1 MQTLYST
8 LYFIQTIPD
17 DPTRKLRG
25 YANVRTLFYQL
36 NRPFFNCISHAQQS
50 KLPLPRFY
58 ISKNRALLAQGVK
71 DPNASIAI
79 LYNVRIE
86 PIPDSPANLLR
97 FIATV
102 IIVEPIGEI
111 HAFHQASIPDGDK
124 RENGPSAWM
133 KMQIVKV
140 VENVQTVINSEI
152 DKMFLRGVYR
162 TFRLTT
168 TEEDASKMSNPGIY
182 GLFVRSIL
190 EPVSATKPNG
200 SSIPAQEAGSFWS
213 DLLHEQR
220 PSDST
225 LQNTVREDSSQ
236 NSPQATTIRSMESNN
251 KEDTQ
256 INRNPPPV
264 SNNLAVQPNTSIHTP
279 NQTNIQPQKLKTNAE
294 NGLPSLAIRLPL
306 KRKPTISDT
315 REDPTRQPHAPINN
329 NTNQD
334 SSLNGLQ
341 PQSPLVE
348 THRPAQ
354 GEQSEPPL
362 VETHRS
368 ARVEQPQ
375 SPFVEAYRPARVE
388 QPQSPLVETPRPVR
402 GEQQKY
408 VWSPVT
414 QPKPNGS
421 RSPQPSSSYIP
432 TRHTSQW
439 SLPRPNVRPVWV
451 QPWQVNP
458 DIRHPPTMHSRQA
471 QYTAPVHYYTPP
483 HPLSQTP
490 NRPGPDPS
498 RYLPPPVNETTKAIA
513 QQAAAAAMAA
523 TAVVQKKQQEAT
535 VYDKLMA
542 AANKYLQKDTAV
554 QQKPSEVVHAEP
566 GREPFDMSF
575 SHNLAWHLPS
585 INTFP
590 GKTATNPQ
598 DNVGI
603 GAAESNLSRSVEAV
617 AEPVIKQTLSTTETA
632 VVPATTAT
640 RVTSAATEAVATT
653 AVLPAP
659 SNTVMTTAA
668 HTTETPI
675 MSATSVKTTTEVIPA
690 AEPAIET
697 KATSATTQVMP
708 AAAPATKTS
717 TTPATSAK
725 ATTEVI
731 PAAEPTTETKVT
743 SAMPATPETFAT
755 SPTTAMST
763 TTAVSATAIE
773 TRNKE
778 SVTETVRL
786 EQKEETV
793 NSIAIVPKEVSS
805 EDLAK
810 RTQLY
815 EFRSRQLFCK
825 LIDLSRE
832 MSVPVENINSYRF
845 DIKASPNA
853 EGYFKQVY
861 FLRDDKRKVV
871 QTFRRM
877 TTAQRVTEIASL
889 LKLKDKPHIGQIT
902 EVIEEN
908 GEIIGLSME
917 RYQKTLKQYTHAH
930 SHHRLTAHQ
939 KMDLVI
945 QLLECM
951 KTIHDHGLAHRDLSE
966 VNFMVN
972 ETEEQLPDGST
983 KAEVYLIDFGK
994 STFVFP
1000 ADVRQWWIQLPPG
1013 ETESSE
1019 IVPTT
1024 EEELKEWCDQLPW
1037 MRAKPDHGYRLYR
1050 SIQTMPK
1057 SRVDTQELPWLINP
1071 LAEDMY
1077 SIGTIIWKMFAETE
1091 PWYGILETDIKS
1103 LRDIVSDDYNI
1114 EKALEREVPGK
1125 LSKELLLHTLKVT
1138 PQERKTADEIL
1149 AWIKDPQIKEE
1160 LINEWQVYAPVDRQK
1175 RHAKK
1180 FDDESVDLPV
1190 KRQKPGRLGRP
1201 KIYPITPS

>member
-1 MQTLYST
+1 MCLVRFPMYKEITPHRKST

-36 NRPFFNCISHAQQS
+36 NQPFFNCIGHTQQS

-58 ISKNRALLAQGVK
+58 ISKNRALLAQGIK
-71 DPNASIAI
+71 DPNASIAV

-168 TEEDASKMSNPGIY
+168 AEDDARKTSNPGIY

-200 SSIPAQEAGSFWS
+200 SSTPTQEADSFWS

-220 PSDST
+220 PSDSAS
-225 LQNTVREDSSQ
+225 QNTARAGNSQ
-236 NSPQATTIRSMESNN
+236 NSPQATIIRPMESSS

-256 INRNPPPV
+256 INRNSPPV
-264 SNNLAVQPNTSIHTP
+264 SSHLAVQPNTSIHVP
-279 NQTNIQPQKLKTNAE
+279 NQTNTQPQRLKTNAE

-306 KRKPTISDT
+306 KRKPITSDT
-315 REDPTRQPHAPINN
+315 REDPTRQPRAPINN
-329 NTNQD
+329 NTNQGLP
-334 SSLNGLQ
+334 LNGLQ
-341 PQSPLVE
+341 PQPPLAETHRPVREEQPQTPLVETHPPAREEQPQTPLVE
-348 THRPAQ
+348 THRPVQ
-354 GEQSEPPL
+354 E
-362 VETHRS
+362 
-368 ARVEQPQ
+368 
-375 SPFVEAYRPARVE
+375 E
-388 QPQSPLVETPRPVR
+388 QPQSPLVEMYHPVR
-402 GEQQKY
+402 GEQQKKY
-408 VWSPVT
+408 VWPPVT
-414 QPKPNGS
+414 QPEPNGS

-432 TRHTSQW
+432 TQPTAQW
-439 SLPRPNVRPVWV
+439 SLPRPNVRPVWI

-458 DIRHPPTMHSRQA
+458 DIRHSTTMHSRQA

-483 HPLSQTP
+483 HPPSQAP
-490 NRPGPDPS
+490 NRPGPDPN
-498 RYLPPPVNETTKAIA
+498 RRLPPPVNEATKAVA
-513 QQAAAAAMAA
+513 QQAAAAAVAA
-523 TAVVQKKQQEAT
+523 TTAAQKKQQEAT

-542 AANKYLQKDTAV
+542 AATKHLQKDTAV
-554 QQKPSEVVHAEP
+554 QQKPNEVVRIEP
-566 GREPFDMSF
+566 DREPFEMSF
-575 SHNLAWHLPS
+575 ARNLTWHLAS
-585 INTFP
+585 LNAFP
-590 GKTATNPQ
+590 GRTAINPQ
-598 DNVGI
+598 DNAGI
-603 GAAESNLSRSVEAV
+603 RAAESSLSHSVEAV
-617 AEPVIKQTLSTTETA
+617 AEPIIKQALSTTETA
-632 VVPATTAT
+632 VVPATAMT
-640 RVTSAATEAVATT
+640 RVTSATTEAVSTT
-653 AVLPAP
+653 TVPSVPPVLP
-659 SNTVMTTAA
+659 NTAITTAA
-668 HTTETPI
+668 PATETPI
-675 MSATSVKTTTEVIPA
+675 TSATS
-690 AEPAIET
+690 T
-697 KATSATTQVMP
+697 KVTTQVIP
-708 AAAPATKTS
+708 AAAPAIET
-717 TTPATSAK
+717 K

-731 PAAEPTTETKVT
+731 PAAAPTTETEVT
-743 SAMPATPETFAT
+743 SAMSATPETFAT
-755 SPTTAMST
+755 SSTTAMST
-763 TTAVSATAIE
+763 TSAISVTAIE

-778 SVTETVRL
+778 SIIETVRL

-793 NSIAIVPKEVSS
+793 NSVAIVPMEISS

-832 MSVPVENINSYRF
+832 LSVPVENINSYRF

-972 ETEEQLPDGST
+972 ETEERLPDGST

-1138 PQERKTADEIL
+1138 PQERKTADEML
-1149 AWIKDPQIKEE
+1149 AWIKNPQIKEE

-1201 KIYPITPS
+1201 KIYPISPS

>member
-1 MQTLYST
+1 MQTLHST

-36 NRPFFNCISHAQQS
+36 NQPFFNCIGHTQQS

-71 DPNASIAI
+71 DPNASIAV

-97 FIATV
+97 FTATV

-200 SSIPAQEAGSFWS
+200 PSTPAQEAGSFWS

-225 LQNTVREDSSQ
+225 SQNTVKAGSSQ
-236 NSPQATTIRSMESNN
+236 NSSQATIIRPMESNN

-256 INRNPPPV
+256 INRNPSPV
-264 SNNLAVQPNTSIHTP
+264 SNNLAVQPNTSIHMP
-279 NQTNIQPQKLKTNAE
+279 NQTNTQPQKLKTNVE

-315 REDPTRQPHAPINN
+315 REDPTRQPRAPINN
-329 NTNQD
+329 NTNQG
-334 SSLNGLQ
+334 SPLNGLQ
-341 PQSPLVE
+341 PQSPLIETQRPAQRDQSEPPLIETHRPARVEQPQTPLVE

-354 GEQSEPPL
+354 GEQSQTSL
-362 VETHRS
+362 VEMHRPM
-368 ARVEQPQ
+368 RVEQPQ
-375 SPFVEAYRPARVE
+375 SPLVEAYRPMRVE

-432 TRHTSQW
+432 TRHTAQW
-439 SLPRPNVRPVWV
+439 NLPRPNVSPVWV

-483 HPLSQTP
+483 HPLSQAS
-490 NRPGPDPS
+490 NRPRPDPS
-498 RYLPPPVNETTKAIA
+498 RYLPPPVNEATKAIA

-523 TAVVQKKQQEAT
+523 TAAVQKKQQEAT

-542 AANKYLQKDTAV
+542 AANKHLQKDTSA
-554 QQKPSEVVHAEP
+554 QQKSNEVVHAEP

-575 SHNLAWHLPS
+575 ARNLAWHLP
-585 INTFP
+585 NFNAFP
-590 GKTATNPQ
+590 DKTATDPQ

-617 AEPVIKQTLSTTETA
+617 AEPIVKQALSTTETA

-640 RVTSAATEAVATT
+640 RVTSATTETVATT
-653 AVLPAP
+653 AVPPVPP
-659 SNTVMTTAA
+659 STVMTT
-668 HTTETPI
+668 
-675 MSATSVKTTTEVIPA
+675 S
-690 AEPAIET
+690 
-697 KATSATTQVMP
+697 
-708 AAAPATKTS
+708 APATKTS
-717 TTPATSAK
+717 TTPATTEVILAAEPATKTSTIPATSAK

-731 PAAEPTTETKVT
+731 PAAEPITETKATPAVSQVMPPAAPNTVMTTAAPATKTSTTEVIPAAEPTTETKGT
-743 SAMPATPETFAT
+743 LAMPATPETLAT
-755 SPTTAMST
+755 SSTAAMST
-763 TTAVSATAIE
+763 TTVVSATTIE

-778 SVTETVRL
+778 SITETVKL

-805 EDLAK
+805 GDLAI

-825 LIDLSRE
+825 LIDCKFLNDCK
-832 MSVPVENINSYRF
+832 V
-845 DIKASPNA
+845 KA
-853 EGYFKQVY
+853 
-861 FLRDDKRKVV
+861 
-871 QTFRRM
+871 
-877 TTAQRVTEIASL
+877 
-889 LKLKDKPHIGQIT
+889 
-902 EVIEEN
+902 
-908 GEIIGLSME
+908 
-917 RYQKTLKQYTHAH
+917 
-930 SHHRLTAHQ
+930 
-939 KMDLVI
+939 
-945 QLLECM
+945 
-951 KTIHDHGLAHRDLSE
+951 
-966 VNFMVN
+966 
-972 ETEEQLPDGST
+972 T
-983 KAEVYLIDFGK
+983 KY
-994 STFVFP
+994 
-1000 ADVRQWWIQLPPG
+1000 W
-1013 ETESSE
+1013 
-1019 IVPTT
+1019 
-1024 EEELKEWCDQLPW
+1024 
-1037 MRAKPDHGYRLYR
+1037 
-1050 SIQTMPK
+1050 
-1057 SRVDTQELPWLINP
+1057 
-1071 LAEDMY
+1071 
-1077 SIGTIIWKMFAETE
+1077 GTI
-1091 PWYGILETDIKS
+1091 YVL
-1103 LRDIVSDDYNI
+1103 
-1114 EKALEREVPGK
+1114 
-1125 LSKELLLHTLKVT
+1125 
-1138 PQERKTADEIL
+1138 
-1149 AWIKDPQIKEE
+1149 
-1160 LINEWQVYAPVDRQK
+1160 
-1175 RHAKK
+1175 
-1180 FDDESVDLPV
+1180 
-1190 KRQKPGRLGRP
+1190 
-1201 KIYPITPS
+1201 

>member
-1 MQTLYST
+1 MQTLHST

-36 NRPFFNCISHAQQS
+36 NQPFFNCIGHTQQS

-71 DPNASIAI
+71 DPNASIAV

-97 FIATV
+97 FTATV

-200 SSIPAQEAGSFWS
+200 PSTPAQEAGSFWS

-225 LQNTVREDSSQ
+225 SQNTDKAGSSQ
-236 NSPQATTIRSMESNN
+236 NSPQATIIRPMESNN

-256 INRNPPPV
+256 INRNPSPI
-264 SNNLAVQPNTSIHTP
+264 SNNLAVQPNTSIHMP
-279 NQTNIQPQKLKTNAE
+279 NQTNTQPQKLKTNVE

-315 REDPTRQPHAPINN
+315 RENPTRQPRAPTNN

-334 SSLNGLQ
+334 SPLNGLQ
-341 PQSPLVE
+341 PQSPLVETQRPAQREQSEPPLVETHRPARVEQPQTPLVE

-354 GEQSEPPL
+354 GEQSQTSL
-362 VETHRS
+362 VEMHR
-368 ARVEQPQ
+368 PM
-375 SPFVEAYRPARVE
+375 RVE
-388 QPQSPLVETPRPVR
+388 QPQSPLVEAYRPVRAEQPQSPLVEAPRPVR

-432 TRHTSQW
+432 TRHTAQW
-439 SLPRPNVRPVWV
+439 SFPRPNVSPVWV

-483 HPLSQTP
+483 RPLSQAS
-490 NRPGPDPS
+490 NRPRPDPS
-498 RYLPPPVNETTKAIA
+498 RYLPPPVNEATKAIA

-523 TAVVQKKQQEAT
+523 TATVQKKQQEAT

-554 QQKPSEVVHAEP
+554 QQKPNEVVHAEP

-575 SHNLAWHLPS
+575 GRNLARHLP
-585 INTFP
+585 NLNAFP
-590 GKTATNPQ
+590 DETATNPQ

-617 AEPVIKQTLSTTETA
+617 AEPIVKQALSTTETA

-640 RVTSAATEAVATT
+640 TATRVTSATTEAVATT
-653 AVLPAP
+653 AVSPAP
-659 SNTVMTTAA
+659 PNTVITT
-668 HTTETPI
+668 
-675 MSATSVKTTTEVIPA
+675 S
-690 AEPAIET
+690 
-697 KATSATTQVMP
+697 
-708 AAAPATKTS
+708 APATKTS
-717 TTPATSAK
+717 TTPVTTEVILAAEPATKTS
-725 ATTEVI
+725 TTEVI
-731 PAAEPTTETKVT
+731 PAAEPTTETKGT

-755 SPTTAMST
+755 SSTAAMST
-763 TTAVSATAIE
+763 TTVVSATTIE

-778 SVTETVRL
+778 SITETVKL

-805 EDLAK
+805 EDLAI

-825 LIDLSRE
+825 LIDCKFLNDCI
-832 MSVPVENINSYRF
+832 V
-845 DIKASPNA
+845 KA
-853 EGYFKQVY
+853 
-861 FLRDDKRKVV
+861 
-871 QTFRRM
+871 
-877 TTAQRVTEIASL
+877 
-889 LKLKDKPHIGQIT
+889 
-902 EVIEEN
+902 
-908 GEIIGLSME
+908 
-917 RYQKTLKQYTHAH
+917 
-930 SHHRLTAHQ
+930 
-939 KMDLVI
+939 
-945 QLLECM
+945 
-951 KTIHDHGLAHRDLSE
+951 
-966 VNFMVN
+966 
-972 ETEEQLPDGST
+972 T
-983 KAEVYLIDFGK
+983 KY
-994 STFVFP
+994 
-1000 ADVRQWWIQLPPG
+1000 W
-1013 ETESSE
+1013 
-1019 IVPTT
+1019 
-1024 EEELKEWCDQLPW
+1024 
-1037 MRAKPDHGYRLYR
+1037 
-1050 SIQTMPK
+1050 
-1057 SRVDTQELPWLINP
+1057 
-1071 LAEDMY
+1071 
-1077 SIGTIIWKMFAETE
+1077 GTI
-1091 PWYGILETDIKS
+1091 YVL
-1103 LRDIVSDDYNI
+1103 
-1114 EKALEREVPGK
+1114 
-1125 LSKELLLHTLKVT
+1125 
-1138 PQERKTADEIL
+1138 
-1149 AWIKDPQIKEE
+1149 
-1160 LINEWQVYAPVDRQK
+1160 
-1175 RHAKK
+1175 
-1180 FDDESVDLPV
+1180 
-1190 KRQKPGRLGRP
+1190 
-1201 KIYPITPS
+1201 